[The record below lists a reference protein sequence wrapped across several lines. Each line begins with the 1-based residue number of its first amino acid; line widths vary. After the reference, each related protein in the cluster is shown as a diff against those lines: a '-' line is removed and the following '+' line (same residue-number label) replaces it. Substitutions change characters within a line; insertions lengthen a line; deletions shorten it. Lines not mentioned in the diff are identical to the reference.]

1 MSDVT
6 VVEGFGTAV
15 EIADNGFLIQF
26 DCFEDAEQ
34 WVTTQM
40 NSQREYITRI
50 RDQVN
55 ELEDEKSDAKVELER
70 IRQMARDLADH
81 F

>member
-6 VVEGFGTAV
+6 AVEGASTVV

-26 DCFEDAEQ
+26 DSFEDADQ
-34 WVTTQM
+34 WVVTQM
-40 NSQREYITRI
+40 NAQRDHITKI

-55 ELEDEKSDAKVELER
+55 ELEIEKSDAKIELER

-81 F
+81 L

>member
-15 EIADNGFLIQF
+15 EIADNGYLIQF

-34 WVTTQM
+34 WVTTQI
-40 NSQREYITRI
+40 NSQREHIGRL

-55 ELEDEKSDAKVELER
+55 ELEEERADARVELER
-70 IRQMARDLADH
+70 IRQMGRDLADH